1 MIILNS
7 VDALLEHIKE
17 VQADVINLSNDSLL
31 KMSNFIEKNNLE
43 VDEDIAT
50 ALQYQDIIT
59 QQLTATIEA
68 MNSMKSSIKRFNHAY
83 ENDEN
88 LVNESLTKLQEKLSL
103 TLQDAK
109 DKKSRF
115 SGKVSQDDNETD
127 DIEFF

>member
-88 LVNESLTKLQEKLSL
+88 LVNESLTKLQEKLTL